1 MDDTTDIDYTGD
13 YISYF
18 LQTSGSRSHSLIEPG
33 LKPFMERDDILKQ
46 LQALGF
52 DDENI
57 DISTSVSSAS
67 FFDKKQGN
75 DYFQSAIT
83 RGHGQQN

>member
-33 LKPFMERDDILKQ
+33 LKPFVERSDILKE
-46 LQALGF
+46 LKALGF
-52 DDENI
+52 DDENV
-57 DISTSVSSAS
+57 DISKSVSSAP
-67 FFDKKQGN
+67 FFDKKQGSN
-75 DYFQSAIT
+75 YSQSAIT
-83 RGHGQQN
+83 RGHSQ